1 MAGIDMG
8 LDVKN
13 IKDTVSLVAT
23 LEKGANAPYDKR
35 IGLKELRVWEKLWYH
50 QVIRQ
55 V

>member
-8 LDVKN
+8 MDVKT
-13 IKDTVSLVAT
+13 IKQTVSLIAA
-23 LEKGANAPYDKR
+23 LEKRANAPFVKR
-35 IGLKELRVWEKLWYH
+35 IALKELRVWEKLWYH